1 MQERFSN
8 DENRPMEIASAVCE
22 RSFGTGGF
30 STERCFKR
38 PLDHALFWLVFFCHL
53 DVGFATKQSL
63 LSTVDIADVLL
74 TASDEDHGVVLP

>member
-38 PLDHALFWLVFFCHL
+38 PLDHALFQLVSLCHF
-53 DVGFATKQSL
+53 VEMYATKASV
-63 LSTVDIADVLL
+63 LSTVDIADALL
-74 TASDEDHGVVLP
+74 TESESDISIGQ